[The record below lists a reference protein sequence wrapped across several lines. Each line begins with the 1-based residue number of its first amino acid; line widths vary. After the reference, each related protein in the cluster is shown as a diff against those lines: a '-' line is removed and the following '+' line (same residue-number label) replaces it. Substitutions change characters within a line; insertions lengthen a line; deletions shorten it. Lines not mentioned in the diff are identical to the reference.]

1 MMASKEDILWL
12 KDNWKQFGKSGKQI
26 AAEIGIKQQTWSAF
40 VTDSIDVDKINFMT
54 AVKLSNYAITQQ
66 NRLKEHKEEKHV
78 K

>member
-1 MMASKEDILWL
+1 MIASKENILWL

-40 VTDSIDVDKINFMT
+40 VTDSVDVDRIHFIT
-54 AVKLSNYAITQQ
+54 AVKLSNYASEQQ
-66 NRLKEHKEEKHV
+66 KLLKKRKEEKHA

>member
-12 KDNWKQFGKSGKQI
+12 KDNWKQFGKHGTQI

-54 AVKLSNYAITQQ
+54 AIKLSNYSIKKQ
-66 NRLKEHKEEKHV
+66 NLLNEHKEEKHV